1 VIPLVTPQRAAA
13 SVATEG
19 WLVQTWRLMRWNLF
33 TVRKR
38 LMSKI
43 LLAIAVLGFALV
55 IGFQL
60 LAYDAITHA
69 PTSAQGCATAAA
81 QSGGSSVECG
91 QISPEQQQQEQQ
103 RQQQFISD
111 ERARMTFPQSLGVA
125 GSYIS
130 FMGVI
135 LLCILAGSLTGG
147 EYGFGTVRLAL
158 SRGVGR
164 AQMVVAQVAALAAL
178 ALALAAAI
186 LVLGAISGFIV
197 GPSLGAT
204 IPSIPGGGWLEIA
217 EYWLAVSLNLFAF
230 ELVAFFIATLGR
242 STAAGI
248 AASLG
253 YVLLEGIVGGILVAI
268 SKNVPGDISA
278 FLGHVPEWFLGINAA
293 AVSTNAAQSPIDLG
307 VSASS
312 VLVQLETWRGLL
324 VTLGY
329 CMLLVGLSY
338 LFVRQRDVTA

>member
-1 VIPLVTPQRAAA
+1 
-13 SVATEG
+13 
-19 WLVQTWRLMRWNLF
+19 
-33 TVRKR
+33 
-38 LMSKI
+38 
-43 LLAIAVLGFALV
+43 
-55 IGFQL
+55 
-60 LAYDAITHA
+60 
-69 PTSAQGCATAAA
+69 
-81 QSGGSSVECG
+81 VECG
-91 QISPEQQQQEQQ
+91 QITPEQQQQEEQ
-103 RQQQFISD
+103 RRQQFISQ
-111 ERARMTFPQSLGVA
+111 ERAAMTFPESLGTA

-135 LLCILAGSLTGG
+135 LLCILAGSLIGG

-164 AQMVVAQVAALAAL
+164 AQMIVAQVEALAVL
-178 ALALAAAI
+178 ALGLAAAI
-186 LVLGAISGFIV
+186 LILGAIAGLIV

-217 EYWLAVSLNLFAF
+217 GYWLAVSLNLFAF

-268 SKNVPGDISA
+268 SKAVPGDISG

-293 AVSTNAAQSPIDLG
+293 AVNTNVAQSPVDLG
-307 VSASS
+307 VSTSS
-312 VLVQLETWRGLL
+312 VIVQLATWRGLL

-329 CMLLVGLSY
+329 CVLLAGLSY
-338 LFVRQRDVTA
+338 LLVRQRDVTA